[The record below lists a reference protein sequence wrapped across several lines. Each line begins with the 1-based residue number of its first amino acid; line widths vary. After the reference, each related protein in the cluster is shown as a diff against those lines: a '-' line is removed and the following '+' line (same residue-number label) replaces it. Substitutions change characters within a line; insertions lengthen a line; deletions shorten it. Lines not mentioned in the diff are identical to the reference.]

1 MSFAAA
7 AAAAN
12 ASLPNL
18 SSFALHTVSAFALLH
33 FLRESRGASPI
44 PSYDDDDDDNNNIRR
59 DDCFSPDFLAF
70 LRSQHGMIPP
80 NSCRLLNSCRAIEGE
95 FIDQLAKEPAWR
107 AKKTY
112 AIGPLNPTAIT
123 RADGGRRHD
132 CLKWLDTQ
140 RPGSVLYVSFGT
152 ASPLPKGQTAEL
164 AAGLEAAGVPF
175 VWAVR
180 RADRANI
187 YENNDDDDDD
197 DDDDV
202 SREFERR
209 VEWGRVVRGWA
220 PQGEVLRHG
229 STGGFMSHC
238 GWNSCMESMGA
249 GVPMLTWP
257 MHSDQPRNAQL
268 VARVL
273 GAGVAA
279 REWAAR
285 GGVVAAAAIRDAV
298 VAFMLGDE
306 GAAARSRARLVG
318 DQLRRAAAEGGSSRT
333 DFDAFVADITN

>member
-1 MSFAAA
+1 MATSSSKSPPPPPPPPPPQPTEAATDGVSVVVVPLPAQGHLNQFLHLSHLLAARGLSVHFVGSACHNRQARDRYAAPSPPSPILFHDLPLPPFPSPPPPPPHSSPTSNPPSPPPPRISPPPLLPPPLPRRLLPPRDPPPRLHHVLRRAA

-44 PSYDDDDDDNNNIRR
+44 PSYDDDDDNNNIRR

-80 NSCRLLNSCRAIEGE
+80 TPAGCSTAAAQSKANSSTS
-95 FIDQLAKEPAWR
+95 WR
-107 AKKTY
+107 KSRPGARRRR
-112 AIGPLNPTAIT
+112 T
-123 RADGGRRHD
+123 RS
-132 CLKWLDTQ
+132 

-152 ASPLPKGQTAEL
+152 ASPLPKEQTAEL

-197 DDDDV
+197 DDDV

-209 VEWGRVVRGWA
+209 VEWGGW
-220 PQGEVLRHG
+220 
-229 STGGFMSHC
+229 
-238 GWNSCMESMGA
+238 
-249 GVPMLTWP
+249 
-257 MHSDQPRNAQL
+257 
-268 VARVL
+268 
-273 GAGVAA
+273 
-279 REWAAR
+279 
-285 GGVVAAAAIRDAV
+285 
-298 VAFMLGDE
+298 
-306 GAAARSRARLVG
+306 
-318 DQLRRAAAEGGSSRT
+318 
-333 DFDAFVADITN
+333 